1 MALFSKKD
9 TTKTD
14 EEIKKEGV
22 GSAAVGKVVKVNKIK
37 DLNSQ
42 NKRKRKEPVRAWGK
56 FDRIVIFLLIFLTCG
71 LSGYLAL
78 ASRGYKLPGFP
89 RISFPK
95 NSLFGE
101 KVVEFNSSG
110 QDKIMNKKAVD
121 EINSTTKELSGVYGI
136 YVYHLDDDS
145 SYGIYEDESFQ
156 AASLMKLPVMVGI
169 YLEVQSGRLNLDDTY
184 KLRDKDKIKGSGS
197 LINKPQGYELTYRQ
211 LLEYMGK
218 QSDNTAYNVCREKL
232 GDTKIHRIIS
242 QIGMN
247 NTNFD
252 ENLTTPEDTGLFFQ
266 KLWRGKILN
275 QENSD
280 EMLKFLTDTRYE
292 NWLAAGVL
300 ANIRVAHKYGRETNV
315 VNDAGI
321 VFSGSPY
328 VAVIMSKDVIEKEAD
343 KYLPILSKIIYEN

>member
-121 EINSTTKELSGVYGI
+121 EINSTIRGRKFSSGI
-136 YVYHLDDDS
+136 A
-145 SYGIYEDESFQ
+145 YEITRDGGNLFRSAKWPTEFRRYLQ
-156 AASLMKLPVMVGI
+156 A
-169 YLEVQSGRLNLDDTY
+169 SG
-184 KLRDKDKIKGSGS
+184 
-197 LINKPQGYELTYRQ
+197 
-211 LLEYMGK
+211 
-218 QSDNTAYNVCREKL
+218 
-232 GDTKIHRIIS
+232 
-242 QIGMN
+242 
-247 NTNFD
+247 
-252 ENLTTPEDTGLFFQ
+252 
-266 KLWRGKILN
+266 
-275 QENSD
+275 
-280 EMLKFLTDTRYE
+280 
-292 NWLAAGVL
+292 
-300 ANIRVAHKYGRETNV
+300 
-315 VNDAGI
+315 
-321 VFSGSPY
+321 
-328 VAVIMSKDVIEKEAD
+328 
-343 KYLPILSKIIYEN
+343 